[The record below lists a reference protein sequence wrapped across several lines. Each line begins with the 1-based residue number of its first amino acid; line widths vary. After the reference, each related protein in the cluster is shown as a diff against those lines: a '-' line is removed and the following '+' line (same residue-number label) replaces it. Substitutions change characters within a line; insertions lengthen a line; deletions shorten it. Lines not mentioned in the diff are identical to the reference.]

1 MSSTQIRKSGMSI
14 IAMAGLTVALLAGML
29 TLVGSNPAMGNDDAQ
44 NCVAR
49 DLGTLEN
56 TEDSTLETEGRWTTE
71 DCDSYFRVDSDA
83 HTYKFQVTE
92 PGRARINLIS
102 EEGDAYLYLLAGDG
116 RRIADDDDSGHRLN
130 ARIEEDL
137 VPGVYIVEATTAS
150 GRRQGPADFTLTISR
165 VKGCAFAHL
174 GTLEP
179 GKDLTTSDSWTLD
192 TCGSRFVAQHPAH
205 GYSFDLVQDG
215 RVLIDLESENGDPV
229 LSLVSSSGAVIGAND
244 DGGEYRNSRI
254 EQYLQAGV
262 YFIEATTYLERDHQ
276 PLQAD
281 FILTIHFVDEQA
293 RQRDSKLKIE
303 KIHTP
308 EQVVAGDSFNV
319 HYRVG
324 NAGGS
329 ALPDGSHVAI
339 YIVGRSVFESTRP
352 SRELW
357 QPGVSYHTSSEAAN
371 VASISND
378 KITPFEITI
387 NTPGPTWVVVIVIVR
402 DANGEEIG
410 YHRLWHNLTVH
421 SSSTFSPVT
430 VQVNG
435 TEYTVSATADIE
447 GQVTTSV
454 NANTDADTD
463 LAAEISPLARAQAI
477 YTAGVHTQLLN
488 GIFERPAI
496 AVLQETT
503 WPRPVQ
509 PSPISVVYPS
519 SGTLLNE
526 FGQRYSTAVDDSG
539 LADTLKKREA
549 ISSIAAEKLLLD
561 LAETAYATYVPLAS
575 SWRTLLRQTED
586 GETLTFAEA
595 SNILSQLTHVENLI
609 TPMVIAGNIVTAARA
624 AELGWEDPA
633 VQEMIADQINCK
645 TSAPSLNNA
654 LRKAGIDN
662 ANELLALDIEMRAAL
677 PAYGSLIYN
686 ILCETRTADG
696 VKTRFLER
704 LSIGDSDELT
714 ELLSPEEMPAP
725 APKPVPYSLRIIAQ
739 HSGDD
744 RIEHGVELANGHQIL
759 LPEYFSSSSAPVSI
773 WQISEEIE
781 VAGNPIGRIR
791 IRRLTDGRIE
801 MGFISVNDQ
810 AIVPNIAYLPADL
823 PVGVWFRSSE
833 ISVPRTPL
841 MDAGTDENG

>member
-1 MSSTQIRKSGMSI
+1 MTKQGDFKMSSTQIHKSGMST
-14 IAMAGLTVALLAGML
+14 IAMVGLTVALLAGML
-29 TLVGSNPAMGNDDAQ
+29 TLAGSNPAMGNDDAE

-56 TEDSTLETEGRWTTE
+56 TEDSTLETKGRWTTE
-71 DCDSYFRVDSDA
+71 DCDSFFRVDSDA

-102 EEGDAYLYLLAGDG
+102 EEGDAYLYLLDEDG
-116 RRIADDDDSGHRLN
+116 RRIADDDDGGHRLN
-130 ARIEEDL
+130 ARIEREL
-137 VPGVYIVEATTAS
+137 VPGAYIVEATTAS
-150 GRRQGPADFTLTISR
+150 GRRQGPADFTLIISR
-165 VKGCAFAHL
+165 VEGCAPAHL

-179 GKDLTTSDSWTLD
+179 GKDLTTSGSWTLD
-192 TCGSRFVAQHPAH
+192 TCGSRFVTQHPAH
-205 GYSFDLVQDG
+205 GYSFDLAQDG

-254 EQYLQAGV
+254 EQYLHAGV

-329 ALPDGSHVAI
+329 ALPDGSSVTI
-339 YIVGRSVFESTRP
+339 YAVGPRVYERYRP
-352 SRELW
+352 ARGLW
-357 QPGVSYHTSSEAAN
+357 QPGVSYHTSSETAN
-371 VASISND
+371 VGSTGND
-378 KITPFEITI
+378 NITPFEITLY
-387 NTPGPTWVVVIVIVR
+387 THGPTWVVVIVIVR
-402 DANGEEIG
+402 DADGEEIG

-435 TEYTVSATADIE
+435 TEYTVSAAADIE

-454 NANTDADTD
+454 DTATDADTD
-463 LAAEISPLARAQAI
+463 PTAEISPLARAQAI

-503 WPRPVQ
+503 WPRTVQ
-509 PSPISVVYPS
+509 PDPISVVYPS
-519 SGTLLNE
+519 SATLLNE
-526 FGQRYSTAVDDSG
+526 FGQRYSTAADESG
-539 LADTLKKREA
+539 LVDAFKNREA

-575 SWRTLLRQTED
+575 SWRTLLRQTEA

-595 SNILSQLTHVENLI
+595 STVQSQLTYVENLI
-609 TPMVIAGNIVTAARA
+609 APMVIAGNIVTAAQA
-624 AELGWEDPA
+624 AELSWEDPA
-633 VQEMIADQINCK
+633 VQEMIANQVNCK
-645 TSAPSLNNA
+645 STAPSLNNA
-654 LRKAGIDN
+654 LRQAGIDN
-662 ANELLALDIEMRAAL
+662 ANELLALNTEMRVAL
-677 PAYGSLIYN
+677 PAYRSLIYN
-686 ILCETRTADG
+686 ILCETRTADSA
-696 VKTRFLER
+696 KNRFLKR
-704 LSIGDSDELT
+704 LSIGDSDELI

-739 HSGDD
+739 HSGDG
-744 RIEHGVELANGHQIL
+744 RIEHGVELANGRQIL
-759 LPEYFSSSSAPVSI
+759 LPEYFSSSSAPVDM
-773 WQISEEIE
+773 WQTSEEIE
-781 VAGNPIGRIR
+781 VAGTPIGRIR

-801 MGFISVNDQ
+801 MGFINVNGQ

-823 PVGVWFRSSE
+823 PVGVWFRSSV
-833 ISVPRTPL
+833 ISAPRIH
-841 MDAGTDENG
+841 